1 MSLRLS
7 ASFLEIIIKKKSQNQ
22 ICVLSLVDI
31 LGNLCTNLLA
41 LLVSLPSFPPL
52 LLFLFLGWSIFLL
65 ASFIFLTVT
74 EQCEKKVEVFLVSYG
89 CLLSGCHG
97 GERKTQHKSLAHLV
111 KWTQI
116 SLVSGVPGEILK
128 HDKLSQGSLAAE
140 EDLTV
145 TGKSWKNSEEAAVS
159 P

>member
-7 ASFLEIIIKKKSQNQ
+7 ASVLEIKKKSQNQ

-31 LGNLCTNLLA
+31 LGTLCTNLLV

-52 LLFLFLGWSIFLL
+52 LLFLFLGRYAFLL

-74 EQCEKKVEVFLVSYG
+74 VQWEKQVEVFWFPMAVCSLAAT
-89 CLLSGCHG
+89 G

-111 KWTQI
+111 K
-116 SLVSGVPGEILK
+116 
-128 HDKLSQGSLAAE
+128 
-140 EDLTV
+140 
-145 TGKSWKNSEEAAVS
+145 
-159 P
+159 